1 MASKVNND
9 INDEILSHGT
19 LIPVWNIE
27 IGKLQDHLSK
37 VSNIF
42 LWNVITEQLEKSRF
56 RVKTRLKPG
65 TSHEPKLI
73 MSKSC

>member
-1 MASKVNND
+1 MRSKVM
-9 INDEILSHGT
+9 IRLFPFGT
-19 LIPVWNIE
+19 LIE

-42 LWNVITEQLEKSRF
+42 LLNVITEQLEKSRF